1 MVVGGTCINWSVSHA
16 SCAWR
21 SHRAPESTKRAR
33 PGHWRQQTDALNLGD
48 SFDPSPPHP
57 HPPFPLFSPS
67 FFSFLWPAVAIMPST
82 TCTQCRMCE
91 DDLPGRCQIR
101 SLKICKHTAD
111 AATESACGI
120 RTNQKKV
127 GLGEIVL
134 SVDRPSASVG
144 DERGG
149 PGGCMAPGLVRMRAV
164 VGKHM
169 WGFKPQ
175 NPEPRMIC
183 PISGHPCTTGSLE
196 TTGSGGSDPPDQ
208 THPRRRLPARA
219 TCTLAAKR
227 RFVGTQLMHEPCTT
241 QPPF

>member
-1 MVVGGTCINWSVSHA
+1 LVVGGTCINGSVSHA

-33 PGHWRQQTDALNLGD
+33 PGQTDALNLGD
-48 SFDPSPPHP
+48 SFDPSS
-57 HPPFPLFSPS
+57 PPFPLFSPS

-101 SLKICKHTAD
+101 SLKRFANTLLMLPRSQRA
-111 AATESACGI
+111 E
-120 RTNQKKV
+120 RNQKKV
-127 GLGEIVL
+127 GLALGEIVL

-169 WGFKPQ
+169 WGFKTQ
-175 NPEPRMIC
+175 NPEPRMMC

-196 TTGSGGSDPPDQ
+196 TTGSGGSDPLDQ

-227 RFVGTQLMHEPCTT
+227 RFVGTRLMHEPCTT